1 MKYIKKIIEQ
11 GSKKVI
17 NMIIKNIE
25 QEFLQSKVDRMDS
38 VTGLDY
44 KSIFKAYIGIEDSE
58 SLDLALF
65 KFNNE
70 FKNRKDVVF
79 IENLLQI
86 TTDFNSIEK
95 AKEDYQLVERT
106 NFKQS
111 GLRLVN
117 DLSFNSVLL
126 DNLDKLF
133 ELLDNEI
140 KHTKANFA
148 TKFMLWIRDYLSDL
162 KLENSEIPKCVYY
175 GNIKKHESYFL
186 MFLNMCGFDVLYINP
201 NGLSNIKIVSSYT
214 SKLEIYENPIISEV
228 ISLKERVLNGEVID
242 KSTVNKATTVTA
254 HAQRKIQEELYN
266 DTGMIIDSWQLQDC
280 QLKPIMLNTT
290 FEEISIYYNQALNF
304 RPHYKS
310 SNGIIEAPVFFSKI
324 IGVHDK
330 DDDYYDFVN
339 TIKKNENTL
348 FLEFLGNENILK
360 TKEFTKADFKLTYLI
375 DTNGNIDRKGTV
387 NENEFEISI
396 LETKLQN
403 KILDALE
410 DVFKSRFFV
419 EEIGTNDKVQMLH
432 FALNLNRK
440 LLLLIEN
447 FAYGRV
453 NPKLVL
459 YINERVSMSKEF
471 CAMLL
476 LMNKLGVD
484 VLLLTPVGSKDIEKV
499 LDENIVDTHRL
510 SKIVERFNLSE
521 LEQLKSSGKS
531 FIGKLFDKFKI

>member
-1 MKYIKKIIEQ
+1 
-11 GSKKVI
+11 
-17 NMIIKNIE
+17 MIIKNIE
-25 QEFLQSKVDRMDS
+25 QEFIQSKIDRMDS
-38 VTGLDY
+38 ITGLEY
-44 KSIFKAYIGIEDSE
+44 KTVFKAHIGVEDSE
-58 SLDLALF
+58 ALDLTLF
-65 KFNNE
+65 KLSNE
-70 FKNRKDVVF
+70 FKNRKDVIF

-95 AKEDYQLVERT
+95 AKEEYQVVEQSS
-106 NFKQS
+106 FKQS
-111 GLRLVN
+111 NLKLVN
-117 DLSFNSVLL
+117 DLSFNSTLL

-140 KHTKANFA
+140 RHTKTNFA
-148 TKFMLWIRDYLSDL
+148 TKFMLWIKDYLKDI
-162 KLENSEIPKCVYY
+162 KLDSQEIPKCIYY

-201 NGLSNIKIVSSYT
+201 NGLSNIKIVSNHT
-214 SKLEIYENPIISEV
+214 NKLELYENSTISEV
-228 ISLKERVLNGEVID
+228 ISFEKRVSNGEIID
-242 KSTVNKATTVTA
+242 KSSINKATTVTA
-254 HAQRKIQEELYN
+254 YAQKKIQEELYK
-266 DTGMIIDSWQLQDC
+266 DTGMVLDSWQLQDC
-280 QLKPIMLNTT
+280 ELKPIILNTT
-290 FEEISIYYNQALNF
+290 FEEIGIYYNQALNF

-310 SNGIIEAPVFFSKI
+310 NNEIIEAPVFFSKI
-324 IGVHDK
+324 VGVHEK

-339 TIKKNENTL
+339 KIKKDENTL

-360 TKEFTKADFKLTYLI
+360 TKEFTRADFKLTYLI
-375 DTNGNIDRKGTV
+375 DSEGNIDRKNTI

-410 DVFKSRFFV
+410 DVFKSRFFI

-432 FALNLNRK
+432 FTLNLNRK
-440 LLLLIEN
+440 LLLLLEN

-471 CAMLL
+471 CAILL

-484 VLLLTPVGSKDIEKV
+484 VLLLTPVGSKDVEKI
-499 LDENIVDTHRL
+499 LDENIIDIHRL
-510 SKIVERFNLSE
+510 SKIVESFSLSE

>member
-1 MKYIKKIIEQ
+1 
-11 GSKKVI
+11 
-17 NMIIKNIE
+17 MIIKNLE

-38 VTGLDY
+38 ITGLDY
-44 KSIFKAYIGIEDSE
+44 KTIFKAYIGVEDSE
-58 SLDLALF
+58 SLDLTLF
-65 KFNNE
+65 KLKNE
-70 FKNRKDVVF
+70 LGKRKDVVF
-79 IENLLQI
+79 IENFITI
-86 TTDFNSIEK
+86 TTDFDSIEK
-95 AKEDYQLVERT
+95 AKSDYQCVEQS

-111 GLRLVN
+111 GLKLVN
-117 DLSFNSVLL
+117 DFSLNSILL

-133 ELLDNEI
+133 VLLDKEI
-140 KHTKANFA
+140 MHSKVNFA
-148 TKFMLWIRDYLSDL
+148 TKFMLWIRDYLNNL
-162 KLENSEIPKCVYY
+162 KLENSEIPKCIYY

-201 NGLSNIKIVSSYT
+201 NGLSNINIASNYT
-214 SKLEIYENPIISEV
+214 SKLEVYENPTISES
-228 ISLKERVLNGEVID
+228 ISFKQRVSNGEVID
-242 KSTVNKATTVTA
+242 KSSINKATTITA
-254 HAQRKIQEELYN
+254 NAQKKIQEELFK
-266 DTGMIIDSWQLQDC
+266 DTGMVIDSWQLQDC
-280 QLKPIMLNTT
+280 QLKPIILDTT

-304 RPHYKS
+304 RPHYRC
-310 SNGIIEAPVFFSKI
+310 SNGIIEAPVFLSKI
-324 IGVHDK
+324 IGVHEK
-330 DDDYYDFVN
+330 NDDYYDFVN
-339 TIKKNENTL
+339 KIKKDENTL

-360 TKEFTKADFKLTYLI
+360 TKEFTKTDFKLTYLI
-375 DTNGNIDRKGTV
+375 DNNGNIDRKGTV

-396 LETKLQN
+396 LDTKLQN

-419 EEIGTNDKVQMLH
+419 DEISNNDKVQMLH

-447 FAYGRV
+447 FAYGSV

-499 LDENIVDTHRL
+499 LDENIVDIHRL
-510 SKIVERFNLSE
+510 SKIVESFSLSE
-521 LEQLKSSGKS
+521 LEQIKSSGKN